1 MALFPPAR
9 TEQACARRNRV
20 GGVFRI
26 FRILAF
32 TFFYFQPSQATTFLI
47 HTSLFSFHQ
56 SNEDGPFCSAAPPSP
71 FTLAALVTVVFVP
84 RLSADD
90 GRNSWSRSTAAAGWS
105 TSSSSRRL
113 PAPANRVVPLTI
125 FLTRIRQLPAPLL
138 VALGVVGVAAAA
150 APPSS
155 LDAEYVPSL
164 QLVGESSTAAAAT
177 TSSPLT
183 GSMGGGRGRSFL
195 YRPPADDDENGG

>member
-1 MALFPPAR
+1 MLVVTASAGYF
-9 TEQACARRNRV
+9 V
-20 GGVFRI
+20 SVVFW
-26 FRILAF
+26 
-32 TFFYFQPSQATTFLI
+32 P
-47 HTSLFSFHQ
+47 SLFSISNHHKPQPSSFIQVFFSVHQ

-90 GRNSWSRSTAAAGWS
+90 GRNSWSRSTAAAGWP

-125 FLTRIRQLPAPLL
+125 FLTRIRQLPGLLL

-150 APPSS
+150 PAPSS

-164 QLVGESSTAAAAT
+164 QLVGESSTAATAT

-195 YRPPADDDENGG
+195 YRPPADDTG

>member
-1 MALFPPAR
+1 MTLFPPAR

-47 HTSLFSFHQ
+47 HPSLFSSHQ

-71 FTLAALVTVVFVP
+71 FTLAALVTVAFVP

-105 TSSSSRRL
+105 MSSSSRRL

-138 VALGVVGVAAAA
+138 LALGVVGVVAAAA
-150 APPSS
+150 APAPSS

-164 QLVGESSTAAAAT
+164 QLVGESSTAATAT

-195 YRPPADDDENGG
+195 YRPLDDNCG